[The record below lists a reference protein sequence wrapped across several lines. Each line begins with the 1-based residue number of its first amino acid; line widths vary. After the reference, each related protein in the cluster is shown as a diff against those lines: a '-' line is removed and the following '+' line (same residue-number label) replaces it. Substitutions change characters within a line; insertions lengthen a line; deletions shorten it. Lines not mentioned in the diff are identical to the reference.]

1 MTPERDDRRS
11 WSRIEVEA
19 TVSDY
24 FHMLKL
30 HLAGQ
35 TYSKTAHRRAL
46 AERLD
51 RRSEAAIENKH
62 RNISAILRNAN
73 HFWIPG
79 YKPLTHFQGL
89 LEEVVLEV
97 AFQDK
102 TLDFAALQAA
112 ETPATAPLIEDL
124 STVLVAPPL
133 REPRASE
140 PTDRYRSNR
149 VGIKRDY
156 IQREALN
163 RSLGLAGEE
172 FVIQYERFRLD
183 RKGLSKLANG
193 VEHASQSRGDGL
205 GYDVMS
211 FDDSGRPMFIEVKTT
226 AFAME
231 TPFYLSRNEYDF
243 SKEQSESFC
252 LYRVFDFRK
261 RPRLFALRGSVD
273 GHCHLDTATF
283 LARFS

>member
-1 MTPERDDRRS
+1 MTPEREDRRS
-11 WSRIEVEA
+11 WSRLEVEA

-35 TYSKTAHRRAL
+35 MYSKTAHRRAL
-46 AERLD
+46 ARRLD
-51 RRSEAAIENKH
+51 RRSEGAIENKH

-89 LEEVVLEV
+89 LEEVVLQV

-102 TLDFAALQAA
+102 ALDLAALQAA
-112 ETPATAPLIEDL
+112 ETPATAPLIGDL
-124 STVLVAPPL
+124 STVQVAPPL

-172 FVIQYERFRLD
+172 FVVQYERFRLD
-183 RKGLSKLANG
+183 RRGLSKLAND
-193 VEHASQSRGDGL
+193 VEHASQSQGDGL

-211 FDDSGRPMFIEVKTT
+211 FDDSGRPMFIEVKRRHSQWRRRFT
-226 AFAME
+226 FHAMSMNS
-231 TPFYLSRNEYDF
+231 PKS
-243 SKEQSESFC
+243 QSESFS

-261 RPRLFALRGSVD
+261 LHGCRASRLRRQS
-273 GHCHLDTATF
+273 TAT
-283 LARFS
+283 